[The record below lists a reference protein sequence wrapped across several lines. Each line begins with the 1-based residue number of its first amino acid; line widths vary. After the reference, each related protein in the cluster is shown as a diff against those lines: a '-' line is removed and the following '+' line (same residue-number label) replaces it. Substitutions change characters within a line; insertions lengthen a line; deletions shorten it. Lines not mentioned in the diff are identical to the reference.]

1 MGSIE
6 QDLMKPI
13 SPITFIEEYVRLNEL
28 GQPFRLMPHQK
39 EILRLAFAFD
49 KNGRL
54 PYDTV
59 IFSCPKKSGKTAL
72 NAALTLWWAF
82 TQEAPN
88 ECLAVAN
95 DLEQARARQ
104 FASCEGIIE
113 HNPELKRKCEVQHK
127 NIFLDNGT
135 AITAISSDY
144 AGASGSNHGWVS
156 YEEIWAVSSENGR
169 RLFEELTSVPTRK
182 NSVKFI
188 ATYAGF
194 EGENNLLMDLYKK
207 AVGQDEHPEGQAV
220 RIHPTLPIYENKEAR
235 IFCYWDHEPRMP
247 WQTAEYYASQ
257 RKTLRPATFQRLHQN
272 LWVSSENRFID
283 AEVYDACVEP
293 GRPDLSGSLFIG
305 VDASV
310 RRDSTACVCLKYADD
325 SDQLVLADY
334 KIWKPSP
341 GQPINLEASVE
352 FYLRRIYNHPG
363 VFVTRILVD
372 PFQMARSVQTLQS
385 AGLPVEEYNQTQGNL
400 TEATEALYSVLTT
413 RGIRLYNAPDLREHV
428 LNAVSIE
435 TPRGIRLS
443 KQKTSNK
450 IDAAVALS
458 FAVLSAIQAGKPL
471 SAEDIRGYKPP
482 AVEIMTNEQILFG
495 VR

>member
-1 MGSIE
+1 
-6 QDLMKPI
+6 MKHI
-13 SPITFIEEYVRLNEL
+13 GAVQFIDRVIKRSELN
-28 GQPFRLMPHQK
+28 QPFKLLPHQR
-39 EILRLAFAFD
+39 EILNLAFAFD
-49 KNGRL
+49 ENGRMA
-54 PYDTV
+54 YDTV
-59 IFSCPKKSGKTAL
+59 IYSTVKKSGKPTL
-72 NAALTLWWAF
+72 NAALTLWWALVM
-82 TQEAPN
+82 EAPN
-88 ECLAVAN
+88 ELILAAN
-95 DLEQARARQ
+95 DLEQSKARA
-104 FASCEGIIE
+104 FASCDSIIQY
-113 HNPELKRKCEVQHK
+113 NPELKAECEVQHK
-127 NIFLDNGT
+127 NIFLNNGT

-169 RLFEELTSVPTRK
+169 RLFEELTSVPTRR

-194 EGENNLLMDLYKK
+194 EGESNLLMDLYKK
-207 AVGQDEHPEGQAV
+207 AVGKDEHPEGQAE
-220 RIHPTLPIYENKEAR
+220 RIHPTLPVYENREAR

-247 WQTAEYYASQ
+247 WQTQEYYASQ

-283 AEVYDACVEP
+283 AEVYDACVEH
-293 GRPDLSGSLFIG
+293 GLRPDLSGSLFIG

-310 RRDSTACVCLKYADD
+310 RRDSTACVCVGYDED
-325 SDQLVLADY
+325 SDSLVLKDY

-352 FYLRRIYNHPG
+352 FYLRRIYNNPG
-363 VFVTRILVD
+363 VFVARILVD
-372 PFQMARSVQTLQS
+372 PFQMARSVQTLQA

-428 LNAVSIE
+428 LNSVSVE

-450 IDAAVALS
+450 IDGAVALS
-458 FAVLSAIQAGKPL
+458 FAVLAAVQAGKPL

-482 AVEIMTNEQILFG
+482 VTEFMSRDMILFG
-495 VR
+495 VKDYH

>member
-1 MGSIE
+1 
-6 QDLMKPI
+6 MKPI
-13 SPITFIEEYVRLNEL
+13 SPITFIEEYVRKNEL

-104 FASCEGIIE
+104 FASCEGIIT

-127 NIFLDNGT
+127 NIFLNNGT

-169 RLFEELTSVPTRK
+169 RLFEELTSVPTRR

-188 ATYAGF
+188 ATYSGF
-194 EGENNLLMDLYKK
+194 EGESNLLMDLYKK
-207 AVGQDEHPEGQAV
+207 AVGKDEHPDGQAE
-220 RIHPTLPIYENKEAR
+220 RIHPTLPVYENKEAR

-247 WQTAEYYASQ
+247 
-257 RKTLRPATFQRLHQN
+257 
-272 LWVSSENRFID
+272 
-283 AEVYDACVEP
+283 
-293 GRPDLSGSLFIG
+293 
-305 VDASV
+305 
-310 RRDSTACVCLKYADD
+310 
-325 SDQLVLADY
+325 
-334 KIWKPSP
+334 
-341 GQPINLEASVE
+341 
-352 FYLRRIYNHPG
+352 
-363 VFVTRILVD
+363 
-372 PFQMARSVQTLQS
+372 
-385 AGLPVEEYNQTQGNL
+385 
-400 TEATEALYSVLTT
+400 
-413 RGIRLYNAPDLREHV
+413 
-428 LNAVSIE
+428 
-435 TPRGIRLS
+435 
-443 KQKTSNK
+443 
-450 IDAAVALS
+450 
-458 FAVLSAIQAGKPL
+458 
-471 SAEDIRGYKPP
+471 
-482 AVEIMTNEQILFG
+482 
-495 VR
+495 